1 MGILPDQLN
10 SYKKFLFFIFNHRNS
25 AIFNANTDKELRDLA
40 EDEGDESTTDYSGP
54 EDLVEDLIEMGPTY
68 IKLGQLLSTRPD
80 LLPDHYL
87 EALAE
92 LQDDVES
99 ISFEQVREM
108 VEEDIGM
115 RISKA
120 FEYFEEEPMATA
132 SIGQVH
138 KAKLTSGKEVAVKIR
153 RPGVKKDFLED
164 LNTLKK
170 VADLA
175 VKHNKKARQYGFD
188 NILEEFRH
196 MLLKELDYTRE
207 AENLVTLGRNL
218 KEFKHLFVPQ
228 PIADYSSSR
237 VLTMEYVKGKKV
249 TELSSLKMMETDFS
263 PVVDELVK
271 AYLKQIVFDGF
282 AHADPHPGNIHLMED
297 NRIALMDLGMVA
309 RFSPT
314 LQENILKLLI
324 AIGEYHI
331 DEVADIILDMST
343 IGEEV
348 DIPAFRKDVARLVM
362 DHQYREVKD
371 MQTGQ
376 LIIQIN
382 RIAAE
387 SGIKIA
393 VQLNILGKILLNMD
407 KIIATLTPNF
417 DFQKAISKNVESMM
431 LQKVK
436 KEIQPHNFFAKA
448 LETKRLMEQLPDRIN
463 KITKNLAE
471 NKFEIKVNA
480 LDEKRLTSDFQ
491 KVANRITLGLIIA
504 SMIIGASLLM
514 RVSSTFSILGYP
526 GLPMLLFLFAA
537 IAGIVLVVTILLR
550 DEDFRRK

>member
-1 MGILPDQLN
+1 MSILPDQLN
-10 SYKKFLFFIFNHRNS
+10 SYKKFLFFIISHRNS
-25 AIFNANTDKELRDLA
+25 AIFKNNTGGELKDLD
-40 EDEGDESTTDYSGP
+40 EDEGEETTTDYSGP

-99 ISFEQVREM
+99 IPFEQVREM

-175 VKHNKKARQYGFD
+175 VKHNKTARQYGFD

-314 LQENILKLLI
+314 LQEDILKLLI
-324 AIGEYHI
+324 AIGEYQI
-331 DEVADIILDMST
+331 DEVANIIIGMST
-343 IGEEV
+343 IDEEV
-348 DIPAFRKDVARLVM
+348 DLTSFRKNVARLVM
-362 DHQYREVKD
+362 DHQYRQAKD

-382 RIAAE
+382 RMASE

-407 KIIATLTPNF
+407 KIVATLTPNF

-431 LQKVK
+431 FQKAK

-448 LETKRLMEQLPDRIN
+448 LETKRLMEQLPERVN

-526 GLPMLLFLFAA
+526 GLPMLLFIFAA
-537 IAGIVLVVTILLR
+537 IAGIVLVVNILLR

>member
-1 MGILPDQLN
+1 MSVFPDQLN

-25 AIFNANTDKELRDLA
+25 AIFNANTDEELRDLA
-40 EDEGDESTTDYSGP
+40 EDEGDKSTTDYSGP
-54 EDLVEDLIEMGPTY
+54 KDLVEDLIEMGPTY

-99 ISFEQVREM
+99 IPFEQVREM

>member
-448 LETKRLMEQLPDRIN
+448 LETKRLMEQLPERVN

-526 GLPMLLFLFAA
+526 GLPMLLFIFAA
-537 IAGIVLVVTILLR
+537 IAGIVLVVNILLR